1 MCGAAVGNYGA
12 AVGNQ
17 AQLVGKCGPLP
28 RAGWTETERKRPTVR
43 GLSISGF
50 SQSCGEVRVIYTII
64 AVGPLFVCVCVSVYL
79 FVAELLQDQC
89 SDQLHFWHKC

>member
-1 MCGAAVGNYGA
+1 MESMCGAAVGNYGA

-43 GLSISGF
+43 GLNGSFIS
-50 SQSCGEVRVIYTII
+50 RN
-64 AVGPLFVCVCVSVYL
+64 
-79 FVAELLQDQC
+79 VATDT
-89 SDQLHFWHKC
+89 

>member
-1 MCGAAVGNYGA
+1 MESMCGAAVGNYGA

-43 GLSISGF
+43 GLSNEHSLIHSL
-50 SQSCGEVRVIYTII
+50 INNTM
-64 AVGPLFVCVCVSVYL
+64 
-79 FVAELLQDQC
+79 
-89 SDQLHFWHKC
+89 

>member
-1 MCGAAVGNYGA
+1 MESMCGVAVGNYGA

-43 GLSISGF
+43 GLRG
-50 SQSCGEVRVIYTII
+50 
-64 AVGPLFVCVCVSVYL
+64 GPYPLKFRLVNK
-79 FVAELLQDQC
+79 
-89 SDQLHFWHKC
+89 W

>member
-28 RAGWTETERKRPTVR
+28 PAGWTETERKRPTVR
-43 GLSISGF
+43 GLKGREF
-50 SQSCGEVRVIYTII
+50 WRPHASQGREFKNPMANYECLNK
-64 AVGPLFVCVCVSVYL
+64 LFITT
-79 FVAELLQDQC
+79 
-89 SDQLHFWHKC
+89 

>member
-28 RAGWTETERKRPTVR
+28 PAGWTETERKRPAVR
-43 GLSISGF
+43 GLKLYVYGVIKCDINLLSSILLYS
-50 SQSCGEVRVIYTII
+50 RMKVIK
-64 AVGPLFVCVCVSVYL
+64 VERGRM
-79 FVAELLQDQC
+79 E
-89 SDQLHFWHKC
+89 H

>member
-28 RAGWTETERKRPTVR
+28 RASWTETERKRPTVR
-43 GLSISGF
+43 GLNPKY
-50 SQSCGEVRVIYTII
+50 CDTTIDSNVNGKQK
-64 AVGPLFVCVCVSVYL
+64 A
-79 FVAELLQDQC
+79 
-89 SDQLHFWHKC
+89 

>member
-1 MCGAAVGNYGA
+1 MESMCGAAVGNYGA

-43 GLSISGF
+43 GLILG
-50 SQSCGEVRVIYTII
+50 
-64 AVGPLFVCVCVSVYL
+64 
-79 FVAELLQDQC
+79 AELTPKVIETQGCMALGH
-89 SDQLHFWHKC
+89 SNWNF

>member
-43 GLSISGF
+43 GLKEISVFAGTHMH
-50 SQSCGEVRVIYTII
+50 EYTTVNDRLS
-64 AVGPLFVCVCVSVYL
+64 AHARHNAHPLKIENYR
-79 FVAELLQDQC
+79 
-89 SDQLHFWHKC
+89 